1 MRIIKYTYV
10 DVHYNENEQKSAD
23 QIMKYLK
30 RLGYNLEVRD
40 DGGHHDFCDQY
51 MKYAK
56 ILNDERQPANQVEML
71 TAIIMEILII
81 ITNINKPQI
90 VSKMPDTVIC
100 YIHCQAQLIMN
111 KALLKRIEELFTEKL
126 QAKTGWGRNE
136 ILAAYKEAVSE
147 AILEMLDT

>member
-1 MRIIKYTYV
+1 MNKEINFK
-10 DVHYNENEQKSAD
+10 NK
-23 QIMKYLK
+23 QI
-30 RLGYNLEVRD
+30 
-40 DGGHHDFCDQY
+40 
-51 MKYAK
+51 A
-56 ILNDERQPANQVEML
+56 
-71 TAIIMEILII
+71 
-81 ITNINKPQI
+81 
-90 VSKMPDTVIC
+90 SKTPDTAIC